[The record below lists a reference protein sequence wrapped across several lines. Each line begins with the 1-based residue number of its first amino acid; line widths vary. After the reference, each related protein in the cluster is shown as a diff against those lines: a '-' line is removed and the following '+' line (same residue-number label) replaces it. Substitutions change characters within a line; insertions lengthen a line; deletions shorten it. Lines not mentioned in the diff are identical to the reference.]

1 MALPARI
8 PKAAKRASRWISK
21 RHRTFVAGFA
31 CCKCGSMKSVEAAH
45 VRIGSGAGMGQKPD
59 DWRTVSLCSACHR
72 GPRADAQ
79 HAMGER
85 SFWAGI
91 DYERLIAEFTQASP
105 VKSEILAV
113 QAERAPGIAA

>member
-8 PKAAKRASRWISK
+8 PKAAKHASRWISK
-21 RHRTFVAGFA
+21 RHRTFVASFA
-31 CCKCGSMKSVEAAH
+31 CCKCGSMRSVEAAH

-72 GPRADAQ
+72 GQRADAQ

-91 DYERLIAEFTQASP
+91 DYERLIAEFIKASP
-105 VKSEILAV
+105 LRREILAA
-113 QAERAPGIAA
+113 QADRALGVAA

>member
-1 MALPARI
+1 MALPRKI
-8 PKAAKRASRWISK
+8 PKKAKRASRWVSL
-21 RHRTFVAGFA
+21 RHRTFVASYA

-45 VRIGSGAGMGQKPD
+45 VRIGSGAGGGQKPD
-59 DWRTVSLCSACHR
+59 DWRTVSLCFACHR

-91 DYERLIAEFTQASP
+91 DYERLIAEFIQASP
-105 VKSEILAV
+105 LRREILTA
-113 QAERAPGIAA
+113 QAERALGVAA

>member
-21 RHRTFVAGFA
+21 RHRTFVASFA
-31 CCKCGSMKSVEAAH
+31 CCKCGSMRSVEAAH
-45 VRIGSGAGMGQKPD
+45 VRIGSSAGMGQKPD

-91 DYERLIAEFTQASP
+91 DYERLIVEFIHASP
-105 VKSEILAV
+105 LRREILAA
-113 QAERAPGIAA
+113 QADRALGVAA